1 MSPLI
6 VLSLV
11 GLLTGV
17 LTGMFGIGGGALMV
31 PAMMFFL
38 GLDLKQ
44 AAGTSLAAQV
54 LPIGLL
60 GSIVYYR
67 SGQLN
72 VQYAVVLAL
81 GLTLGNV
88 VGALFTT
95 QAFVSVETMR
105 RMFGLLLVIV
115 GVRFLLTR

>member
-1 MSPLI
+1 
-6 VLSLV
+6 
-11 GLLTGV
+11 
-17 LTGMFGIGGGALMV
+17 MV
-31 PAMMFFL
+31 PAMTLLL

-54 LPIGLL
+54 LPIGLF

-72 VQYAVVLAL
+72 LQFALVLAL

-88 VGALFTT
+88 FGAMITT
-95 QAFVSVETMR
+95 QSLISTDIMKR
-105 RMFGLLLVIV
+105 LFGVMLV
-115 GVRFLLTR
+115 GVGLRFLLAR